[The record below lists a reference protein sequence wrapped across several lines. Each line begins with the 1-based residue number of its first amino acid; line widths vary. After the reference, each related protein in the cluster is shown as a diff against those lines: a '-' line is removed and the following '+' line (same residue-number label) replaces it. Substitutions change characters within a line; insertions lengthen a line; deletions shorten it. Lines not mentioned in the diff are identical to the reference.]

1 MNPNFEAEVDKHME
15 ENGIYVGAVCC
26 AKCAKGAVNYFIDKY
41 PDAQITI
48 TPTDGKAFVVS
59 LTKTNLRAAM
69 LAEENDA

>member
-41 PDAQITI
+41 PDAHISI
-48 TPTDGKAFVVS
+48 EPTVGEAFVISVH
-59 LTKTNLRAAM
+59 KTNLRAM
-69 LAEENDA
+69 VAEADNE